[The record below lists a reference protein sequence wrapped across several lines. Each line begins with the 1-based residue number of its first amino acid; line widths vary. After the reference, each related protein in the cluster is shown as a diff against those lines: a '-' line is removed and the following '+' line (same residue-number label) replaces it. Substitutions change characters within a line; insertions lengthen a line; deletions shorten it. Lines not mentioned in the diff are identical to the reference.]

1 VIDLT
6 NLRPGSGG
14 RECSVQLRM
23 PRLREA
29 VGQTS
34 GQAAVAAVT
43 ASRPTDCRRTVWEH
57 GSYCCCCCCCCRRR
71 RVGCFESPS
80 RGGHPACARDGC
92 AAAWR
97 RSRAPSAWR
106 PLASSCSSTSGTDSL
121 PWRVAAAS
129 MSMCRRPR
137 DSADSHTSIVH
148 TGIPADAYCTVYSAT
163 AVVQVQDL
171 TLIRFIAACHLSPFL
186 QFLDSLAIS
195 FIKKKKIPLSPQQQ
209 DASGLQSRLQEL
221 RGFHLSLLIRPMQ
234 AQQARPVARAY
245 IMEWPRGSSI

>member
-1 VIDLT
+1 MQLRASWPRRASSCLELAFVLAFVLSPLPPLVVHCRCCRRRCCCCCCCCFFDLRRGGSSLVIDLT

-171 TLIRFIAACHLSPFL
+171 TLIRFIAACHHFSNF
-186 QFLDSLAIS
+186 
-195 FIKKKKIPLSPQQQ
+195 
-209 DASGLQSRLQEL
+209 
-221 RGFHLSLLIRPMQ
+221 
-234 AQQARPVARAY
+234 
-245 IMEWPRGSSI
+245 